1 MIGRVFPRGLEVTEG
16 DQGCGYEGHA
26 QADVDDAVEADLH
39 RKSAH
44 KGVLEQI
51 GEPEHFPEE
60 SVDVGAD
67 DLAEDDLQEGGSR
80 D

>member
-1 MIGRVFPRGLEVTEG
+1 MIGWVFPRSLEVTEG
-16 DQGCGYEGHA
+16 DQGCRYGGHA
-26 QADVDDAVEADLH
+26 QADVDDAVKADLH
-39 RKSAH
+39 GQSAH
-44 KGVLEQI
+44 EGVLQQV
-51 GEPEHFPEE
+51 GESEHFPEE